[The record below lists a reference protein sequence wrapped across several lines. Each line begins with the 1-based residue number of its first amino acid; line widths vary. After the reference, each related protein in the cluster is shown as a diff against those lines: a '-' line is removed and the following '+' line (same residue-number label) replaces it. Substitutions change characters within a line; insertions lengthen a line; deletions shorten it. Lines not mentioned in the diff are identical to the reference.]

1 MINIVSFRP
10 NARFSAIYNGSGK
23 GAGVHFRS
31 NDSLIAIAGL
41 GTQTKFTAW
50 IEDLRVDKF
59 DEKTEREACKLY
71 SEGS

>member
-10 NARFSAIYNGSGK
+10 KARFSAIYNGSGK

-41 GTQTKFTAW
+41 GTETKFTAW
-50 IEDLRVDKF
+50 IEDLYDFRVSILLVAHD
-59 DEKTEREACKLY
+59 
-71 SEGS
+71 G